1 MEDKLINILGRYI
14 QYSYPELL
22 RGNLRININT
32 MSELH
37 SMISDNCYIMISDNC
52 YIGEIVRYSGDI
64 TSIYIIDR
72 YHSSLKTIF
81 GDEYKELLRKWFN
94 REHENMLYSLLG
106 DDCGVVFINV

>member
-1 MEDKLINILGRYI
+1 MEDKLVKIFGRYI
-14 QYSYPELL
+14 SKVYPELL

-32 MSELH
+32 MPELH
-37 SMISDNCYIMISDNC
+37 SMISDNC

-64 TSIYIIDR
+64 TSMYIVDR
-72 YHSSLKTIF
+72 YHSSLKAIF

-106 DDCGVVFINV
+106 NDCGVVFINV